1 MAFFQCFTFKFTTS
15 NLFANS
21 NMLDPKVRKGLKK
34 KYYGQK
40 YVFQGIINC
49 GLINDN
55 QAKNVVKTICES
67 QFESIFQS
75 VC

>member
-40 YVFQGIINC
+40 YMFSKVSSIV
-49 GLINDN
+49 
-55 QAKNVVKTICES
+55 ASSTTIKLKMS
-67 QFESIFQS
+67 
-75 VC
+75 